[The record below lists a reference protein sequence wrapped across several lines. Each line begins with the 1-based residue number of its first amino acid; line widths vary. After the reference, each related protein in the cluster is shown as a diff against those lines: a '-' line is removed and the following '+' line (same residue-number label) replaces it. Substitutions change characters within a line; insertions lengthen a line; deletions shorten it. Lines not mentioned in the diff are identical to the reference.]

1 MLPRSLRFESLEKR
15 ELLTVNNFSL
25 PDVNP
30 NSDTTGEMVS
40 PRDYLGQVTAWYFG
54 HAT

>member
-1 MLPRSLRFESLEKR
+1 MLQRSLRFESLERR

-25 PDVNP
+25 PDTNP
-30 NSDTTGEMVS
+30 TSETFGEMVS